1 LKHLPGYMQGLSIDT
16 LSHFLDRSI
25 EEKVIKLTQK
35 QILGLPESMLLQLLD
50 TLTESDHNLILKQDI
65 IEFLIN
71 VRRYHFSY
79 YNSNEL
85 WGIMEQYLNKDLQ
98 LSNFESGPYGMFID
112 IDGLQDSGYSI
123 IPITNHNLTDLKPF
137 LIPLFDGFI
146 STMPKRYMRVVFFDS
161 TKSMRNNFPFQ
172 FNINCK
178 FLTIE
183 ETNEVE
189 LFSGF
194 LPSYLNSLKESK
206 PNEELI
212 ELRKMA
218 ITFIR
223 NVEPELFRLSFELIT
238 EQLEGD
244 FQYDMFHF
252 LNNSLMIREHLKSQ
266 KDLIK
271 SQVPESHYATFT
283 EVDFSNVDYSNPNP
297 DIVSFTKEMMDE
309 SLSKF
314 TEEEKS
320 HPKYKFL
327 EDNFGNTNRNQII
340 LLCYNRNKSEIHGFE
355 FDITM
360 VIE

>member
-1 LKHLPGYMQGLSIDT
+1 
-16 LSHFLDRSI
+16 
-25 EEKVIKLTQK
+25 
-35 QILGLPESMLLQLLD
+35 
-50 TLTESDHNLILKQDI
+50 
-65 IEFLIN
+65 
-71 VRRYHFSY
+71 
-79 YNSNEL
+79 
-85 WGIMEQYLNKDLQ
+85 
-98 LSNFESGPYGMFID
+98 
-112 IDGLQDSGYSI
+112 
-123 IPITNHNLTDLKPF
+123 
-137 LIPLFDGFI
+137 
-146 STMPKRYMRVVFFDS
+146 
-161 TKSMRNNFPFQ
+161 
-172 FNINCK
+172 
-178 FLTIE
+178 TIE